1 MSTNHLRCVERNNHS
16 LLRRRTFQGTCYTGT
31 TYNGHSRA
39 PVTLV
44 PPTTDIP
51 GHLLHWYQLQR
62 TFQGTCY
69 TGTIYNRNQQ
79 PGRAATGL
87 SNNRGEQQPGW
98 ATTGLSNNRGEQ
110 QPGWATTGASSN
122 RGEQQLGW
130 AATGASSNWRRQY
143 HTRPD
148 SSDFFTYIHQY
159 QSGHNILSIY

>member
-87 SNNRGEQQPGW
+87 SNNRGEQQPGR
-98 ATTGLSNNRGEQ
+98 ATTGLS
-110 QPGWATTGASSN
+110 SN
-122 RGEQQLGW
+122 WGEQQLEE
-130 AATGASSNWRRQY
+130 TIPY
-143 HTRPD
+143 KTRFIRLFHLHSP
-148 SSDFFTYIHQY
+148 I
-159 QSGHNILSIY
+159 SIWSQHLIYLLRVHE

>member
-69 TGTIYNRNQQ
+69 TGTTYN
-79 PGRAATGL
+79 GHSRAPVTLVPSTTAT
-87 SNNRGEQQPGW
+87 
-98 ATTGLSNNRGEQ
+98 
-110 QPGWATTGASSN
+110 SN

-130 AATGASSNWRRQY
+130 AATGSSSNRGEQQLEETIPY
-143 HTRPD
+143 KTRFIRLFHLHSP
-148 SSDFFTYIHQY
+148 I
-159 QSGHNILSIY
+159 SIWSQHLIYLLRVHE